1 MIEYI
6 SNSLEVLSRLPF
18 FYYPFIFIIS
28 LLVGSFLNVVILR
41 TPKILEQSYKEECI
55 EILDLAEFEKNND
68 DENSRDHHSQ
78 EITGQETKNQEKISL
93 SYPPS
98 TCPKCNTKIKP
109 WHNIP
114 VISYFFLLKGKCHN
128 CNNPISIRYPIV
140 ELVTALLSVL
150 TIYLLGFT
158 GAGLL
163 ALLLL
168 WTLIS
173 LTMIDIDTYLL
184 PDNLTLSLLWLGLI
198 INSFGVFT
206 DLPSALWG
214 AIVGYGSLWSVFWLF
229 KLITGKEG
237 MGYGDFKLLAALG
250 AWMGWQF
257 IPLIIILSS
266 FVGALIGI
274 AGIIILGRDKN
285 IPIPFGP
292 YLAIAG
298 WIAFLWGDQLINYY
312 LTSIL

>member
-1 MIEYI
+1 MIE
-6 SNSLEVLSRLPF
+6 SMTNSLETLSGLPL
-18 FYYPFIFIIS
+18 FYYPFILIIS

-55 EILDLAEFEKNND
+55 EILELDEFLKKND
-68 DENSRDHHSQ
+68 DENYQ
-78 EITGQETKNQEKISL
+78 EITEQETKNQKKMSL

-128 CNNPISIRYPIV
+128 CSNPISIRYPII

>member
-1 MIEYI
+1 
-6 SNSLEVLSRLPF
+6 
-18 FYYPFIFIIS
+18 
-28 LLVGSFLNVVILR
+28 
-41 TPKILEQSYKEECI
+41 
-55 EILDLAEFEKNND
+55 
-68 DENSRDHHSQ
+68 
-78 EITGQETKNQEKISL
+78 
-93 SYPPS
+93 
-98 TCPKCNTKIKP
+98 
-109 WHNIP
+109 
-114 VISYFFLLKGKCHN
+114 
-128 CNNPISIRYPIV
+128 
-140 ELVTALLSVL
+140 VTALLSVL